1 MSRDTLRT
9 LIDSA
14 SAPYRSAGRTAWHF
28 ARGKLGGDPVFS
40 QILRLG
46 PLSGRDRILD
56 LGCGQGLLAAWL
68 QSASDL
74 YEAGQWPADWP
85 APPRPTRYLGIDRS
99 GTAIA
104 RARSVLPPS
113 ARFRQGDLRT
123 VPFPQADAVLLIDVL
138 HYMPHADQE
147 SVLLRSLG
155 CLPPGGLLLLRVGN
169 AAGGL
174 AFRCGYWVDLMVAH
188 CRGHHL
194 RRLYC
199 RSLDDWRRLLTELG
213 YTCEPGLPGPG
224 RSWGG
229 RLANA
234 LLVAR
239 AGSVP

>member
-1 MSRDTLRT
+1 MTRDTLRA
-9 LIDSA
+9 LVDSA

-28 ARGKLGGDPVFS
+28 ARGKLGGDPIFA
-40 QILRLG
+40 QILQLAPLLG
-46 PLSGRDRILD
+46 RGRILD

-68 QSASDL
+68 QSASEL
-74 YEAGQWPADWP
+74 YDAGQWPADWP
-85 APPRPTRYLGIDRS
+85 APPRPTWYLGIDHS
-99 GTAIA
+99 GAAIA

-113 ARFRQGDLRT
+113 AGFRQGDLRT

-138 HYMPHADQE
+138 HYMSHADQE

-174 AFRCGYWVDLMVAH
+174 AFRCSYWVDLMVAH
-188 CRGHHL
+188 WRGHHL

-199 RSLDDWRRLLTELG
+199 RPLDDWRRLLTELG
-213 YTCEPGLPGPG
+213 YTCECRAPGPG
-224 RSWGG
+224 RGWGG
-229 RLANA
+229 HLANA